1 MFKSG
6 TQWGASRMKQR
17 TTNNN
22 KNENMKMR
30 KKLITALVLGACV
43 GTQAF
48 AQNTK
53 IDTITFALTVQGQSS
68 VSTSTAINAGNW
80 SAPPNHYKTATKK
93 LTQAD
98 IIQAISFGEYGNPGF
113 YSSKATLMLVQ
124 GELSGFFVITPDLA
138 DSFANHSY
146 VTDLTGPDG
155 DILDGTF
162 DTWADSYDSTSI
174 SWGDYTFVMLGT
186 GRHFETNPINGNFPP
201 GHMQPWG
208 QIFVKDPANNHV
220 SGTTAV
226 NPVCDNVTFFFNL
239 TVQECYDCYYLNSFI
254 SDSTFTFKE
263 GQQAGNPCCTTA
275 VNLTGK
281 GTDKYYLTLS
291 FDNTVNNHYL
301 NYEITRCDDYN
312 WFYTGWD
319 GWTADLT
326 DYGYAPDGLNPDSL
340 DYIDVIRS
348 AVGKAY
354 NYECR
359 FTLNGIMTYSWT
371 LTFVNKGDAYADFVG
386 TGKYDANGY
395 GFIAL
400 DCCLLTGTANFTEK
414 VVKDTGCC
422 DDFPWYGDSV
432 TGSTWY
438 GPGDR
443 YGYGGWYDH
452 DPITESPFNPGPA
465 LTYHNDE
472 DWYIWSWPRPYC
484 NNN

>member
-1 MFKSG
+1 
-6 TQWGASRMKQR
+6 MKQR

-53 IDTITFALTVQGQSS
+53 QDTITFALTVQGQSS

-80 SAPPNHYKTATKK
+80 SAPPTHYKTGTTK
-93 LTQAD
+93 LTQMD
-98 IIQAISFGEYGNPGF
+98 IIKSIGYIMYGNAGY

-124 GELSGFFVITPDLA
+124 GELSGFFVVDDYLA
-138 DSFANHSY
+138 MSYATHSY
-146 VTDLTGPDG
+146 YTAPYDG
-155 DILDGTF
+155 YLLDGNF
-162 DTWADSYDSTSI
+162 DTSADDSTSI
-174 SWGDYTFVMLGT
+174 SWGSDTFVTLGT
-186 GRHFETNPINGNFPP
+186 GRHFETNPITGNYPV

-208 QIFVKDPANNHV
+208 QIFVRDPANSHV
-220 SGTTAV
+220 SGTTATT
-226 NPVCDNVTFFFNL
+226 PVCDNVTFFFAL

-254 SDSTFTFKE
+254 SDSTFAFKA
-263 GQQAGNPCCTTA
+263 GTQAGNPCCTTP

-281 GTDKYYLTLS
+281 GVDKYYLTLS

-301 NYEITRCDDYN
+301 NWHRTRCEEYN

-319 GWTADLT
+319 GWTADDT
-326 DYGYAPDGLNPDSL
+326 IAGYAPDGLTPDSL

-348 AVGKAY
+348 AVGKAFP
-354 NYECR
+354 YEMR
-359 FTLNGIMTYSWT
+359 FTLNGIFTYSWT
-371 LTFVNKGDAYADFVG
+371 LTAVNKGDAYLDFVG

-400 DCCLLTGTANFTEK
+400 DCSLITGTATFSEK

-422 DDFPWYGDSV
+422 DDISWFDN
-432 TGSTWY
+432 WY
-438 GPGDR
+438 GPGNKNA
-443 YGYGGWYDH
+443 YGNGYYYD
-452 DPITESPFNPGPA
+452 ESPFNPGPA
-465 LTYHNDE
+465 LTWHNMD
-472 DWYIWSWPRPYC
+472 DDYIWSWPRPYC